1 MATWRKANPS
11 LDHLPSLRRQIEH
24 EAEKARR
31 DPSLLAAFR
40 APRLNQG
47 VDDTLQ
53 AFLLDASTWER
64 IEGKAGRDGPAV
76 WGVDLGTSAAQSAV
90 AAYWPDTGA
99 LSVVAA
105 FPMEPTLHEQGLAD
119 SVGRLY
125 VDCFER
131 GELIQCGGA
140 AVDVRELVLEGLERF
155 GVPSAVVADR
165 WREAELRDALQS
177 AGAPRAALVLRGMG
191 FLDGGQD
198 VREFRRACLEGRV
211 VPGPSLLL
219 RSTIGEARVAT
230 DAAGN

>member
-1 MATWRKANPS
+1 M
-11 LDHLPSLRRQIEH
+11 
-24 EAEKARR
+24 
-31 DPSLLAAFR
+31 
-40 APRLNQG
+40 
-47 VDDTLQ
+47 
-53 AFLLDASTWER
+53 
-64 IEGKAGRDGPAV
+64 
-76 WGVDLGTSAAQSAV
+76 
-90 AAYWPDTGA
+90 
-99 LSVVAA
+99 VAA

-198 VREFRRACLEGRV
+198 VREFRRACLESRV

-219 RSTIGEARVAT
+219 RSAIGEARVAT
-230 DAAGN
+230 DAAGNQKLAKGSEGGRRLRARDDAAAASVLAVATGSRRPEKPRGAYLGLVA